1 MILSGIPVM
10 ISEVIAPPGGGN
22 LTSLHSPQG
31 KVSQG
36 RLNCL
41 LVNIKSSQ
49 QLAQDRLKTQT
60 IGSPDLNGEVFTSS
74 REKIMYGLTVISA
87 EHI

>member
-1 MILSGIPVM
+1 MILAGILVM

-22 LTSLHSPQG
+22 LMSLQSPQG

-36 RLNCL
+36 KLNCL
-41 LVNIKSSQ
+41 SVNIKSSQ
-49 QLAQDRLKTQT
+49 QLAQDQLRTQT
-60 IGSPDLNGEVFTSS
+60 IGSPDLNGVVFTSS

-87 EHI
+87 EPI